1 MTAISTLAGIIQGE
15 ARSPADQF
23 GVASTIQNRVNAGF
37 PGSQNGALGVATAA
51 SQFSAYPNAMQ
62 TPTPYATSLATALV
76 NGNLSDYGSTGN
88 ALYYN
93 APGFNS
99 AYASGTANNF
109 GPGSNQYSDQYN
121 QPPSSN
127 FQLPQL
133 NGAQAGQPNYSASFP
148 GSGIGNPS
156 PDYIGGPTSLGPDFS
171 TGYGDITGYQVEGV
185 NVDSSGIAS
194 QNDAF
199 ANTTLAPLAPS
210 QGSASVA
217 APQGLGPTDYP
228 ALNSQT
234 SVTSNDQQFNQPDP
248 SKVQVT
254 DIASSGIIGQEKV
267 ATATTGAGSAVQ
279 SGLNT
284 AGQDVLTSE
293 QQAVSGLG
301 DLFARSSLVV
311 IGLLLLA
318 GAFVFYYMQHKE
330 A

>member
-93 APGFNS
+93 APGYNS

-133 NGAQAGQPNYSASFP
+133 NGAQAGQPDYSASF
-148 GSGIGNPS
+148 
-156 PDYIGGPTSLGPDFS
+156 GPTSLGPS
-171 TGYGDITGYQVEGV
+171 SPSSNYGDITGYQVEGV
-185 NVDSSGIAS
+185 NVDSSSIAS

-199 ANTTLAPLAPS
+199 ANTTLAPS

-254 DIASSGIIGQEKV
+254 DIASSGILGQEKV
-267 ATATTGAGSAVQ
+267 ATATTGAGTAVQ
-279 SGLNT
+279 TGLNT
-284 AGQDVLTSE
+284 AGQDVVTSE

-318 GAFVFYYMQHKE
+318 GAFVFYYMQHKDP
-330 A
+330 AFGVKT